1 MKQNITLKRAILITT
16 TLAFILLVKAQA
28 GDTYG
33 VKPEDV
39 VESTH
44 TDNIYVFEKV
54 ADNFKNQRDQLSSN
68 LLKVFQDKSLSNL
81 NRCAAAYYLGE
92 IRSSETA
99 DVLAS
104 DIALQF
110 DKSQIKIKHLII
122 INIPAYPVMD
132 ALIKIGSP
140 SIPAMIRNLTENDDV
155 QIRNLS
161 LKVLCRIDGDKDIV
175 QLRLQKA
182 LAAEKDPEIQARLQT
197 ALKMLGEVSFGV

>member
-1 MKQNITLKRAILITT
+1 MKHNITSKRAILFTT

-28 GDTYG
+28 GDMYG
-33 VKPEDV
+33 VKPEDI

-44 TDNIYVFEKV
+44 TDDIYVFENV

-68 LLKVFQDKSLSNL
+68 LLKVFQDKNLSNL

-92 IRSSETA
+92 MRSSETA
-99 DVLAS
+99 DALAS

-110 DKSQIKIKHLII
+110 DKSQIKIKYLIK
-122 INIPAYPVMD
+122 INIPAYPAMN

-155 QIRNLS
+155 PIRNLS

-182 LAAEKDPEIQARLQT
+182 LAAEKDSQKQARLQM
-197 ALKMLGEVSFGV
+197 ALKMLSEASFGT